1 MNDCESALL
10 SLIRDAAEGG
20 FLRKLV
26 FSQPFTAGD
35 AARAEGR
42 VCRHRDARVLRVE
55 SAYDGGR
62 VSQKIISLPDIPV
75 ELAPFVGAYRQI
87 NLLTSAG
94 DAELRTSRKGKRTLL
109 GDGPLR
115 RKMGDAAGA
124 QRPLYETPL
133 EREKHR
139 ILTGEEPFLRAL
151 GISDADGRVHD
162 KRQAKFR
169 QINRFTEYLADVYG
183 DLPADGPLTVYDLC
197 CGKSYLSFA
206 VYHYLTALRGREVR
220 MLCMD
225 LKRDVMA
232 DCATIA
238 GALGFDGMTFRAGNI
253 RTDLPRAEQP
263 DLVISLHACDT
274 ATDMVLHTAVRRGA
288 RVILSTPCC
297 HRELSRRIACAPL
310 SFVSDEPQL
319 RGKLCEALTDGL
331 RLLYL
336 RASGYTAAATE
347 LVDPEDTP
355 KNTLLRAVRR
365 SCDPAADPVC
375 LAARKRYEE
384 TLAFLLGAE
393 GAAAWEADV

>member
-1 MNDCESALL
+1 MNECEGALL
-10 SLIRDAAEGG
+10 SLIHDAAEGG
-20 FLRKLV
+20 FLRKLI
-26 FSQPFTAGD
+26 FSQPMEAGD
-35 AARAEGR
+35 AVRTEGQ
-42 VCRHRDARVLRVE
+42 VCRHRDARILRLE
-55 SAYDGGR
+55 TSYEGGR
-62 VSQKIISLPDIPV
+62 VSQKNISLPDIPAS
-75 ELAPFVGAYRQI
+75 LAPYAAAYRQV

-94 DAELRTSRKGKRTLL
+94 DAELRTSRKGRRTLL
-109 GDGPLR
+109 GEASLR
-115 RKMGDAAGA
+115 RKMEGADAAPRA
-124 QRPLYETPL
+124 LYETPL

-139 ILTGEEPFLRAL
+139 ILTGKEPFLHAL

-183 DLPADGPLTVYDLC
+183 ALPASGPLIVYDLC

-206 VYHYLTALRGREVR
+206 VYHYLTVLCGREVR

-232 DCATIA
+232 DCAAIGA
-238 GALGFDGMTFRAGNI
+238 ALGFDGMTFRAGNI
-253 RTDLPRAEQP
+253 HTDLPAGEVP

-274 ATDMVLHTAVRRGA
+274 ATDMVLHTAVGRGA

-336 RASGYTAAATE
+336 RGAGYTADATE
-347 LVDPEDTP
+347 LVDPENTP
-355 KNTLLRAVRR
+355 KNTLLHAVRR
-365 SCDPAADPVC
+365 PVDPANDPLC
-375 LAARKRYEE
+375 LAAQKRYAECL
-384 TLAFLLGAE
+384 TFLLGAE
-393 GAAAWEADV
+393 GAGAWEADI